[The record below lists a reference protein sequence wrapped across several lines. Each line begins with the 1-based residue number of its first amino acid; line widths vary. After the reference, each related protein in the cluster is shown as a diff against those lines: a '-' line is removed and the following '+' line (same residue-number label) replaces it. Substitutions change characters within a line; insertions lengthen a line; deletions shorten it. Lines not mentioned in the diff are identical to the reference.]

1 LCAGWYSI
9 GRTLSPLLV
18 FATLD
23 DQRKLRNLRRDPRVA
38 LALQSDHVNEWGLVA
53 ATPSHSCS
61 IWPTGSPDVCAS
73 VRRVTLSRNV
83 LALAVALVVNVLLVI
98 LLTPLGFESRP
109 ATDLKTV
116 GYIAIG
122 TIFAGLALDLASIVL
137 LFRRVRLA
145 SSLAIVGSILFF
157 FPIFGD
163 RIGSF
168 FSLPVPPVI
177 NILEYVLFVVLLVIL
192 FLASKVYRESN
203 PSPS

>member
-1 LCAGWYSI
+1 MA
-9 GRTLSPLLV
+9 
-18 FATLD
+18 
-23 DQRKLRNLRRDPRVA
+23 
-38 LALQSDHVNEWGLVA
+38 
-53 ATPSHSCS
+53 
-61 IWPTGSPDVCAS
+61 
-73 VRRVTLSRNV
+73 LSRNV

-98 LLTPLGFESRP
+98 LLTPLGFETRP

-122 TIFAGLALDLASIVL
+122 TIFAGLALDLASFIL

-168 FSLPVPPVI
+168 FSLPIPPVI
-177 NILEYVLFVVLLVIL
+177 NVLEYVFFVVLLVTL
-192 FLASKVYRESN
+192 FLAWKVRREGN
-203 PSPS
+203 PSLN